1 MDSLKNR
8 LGKDYIKKQ
17 DNLED
22 YFKSLAEELFKFY
35 VIQKGDIQYW
45 LTDIEFYLYHDQRR
59 DIITYPRNCKAGEW
73 FFHPSGVDIAFESHV
88 KKKGKKATLTQ
99 DAFFG
104 GILIRGIKRIVPKGE
119 DILFDGPMLSCDEL
133 FDRFDAFG
141 EVKNFPKL
149 VRVAKDLP
157 YDKPLAEKRYNLK
170 KDAEEK
176 VSSILS
182 NNYTPLEDER
192 LKDEL
197 IQAYRHYWDKEYRYT
212 RYSKKRS

>member
-1 MDSLKNR
+1 MDLFQEKLTIKALKAQKNVE
-8 LGKDYIKKQ
+8 K
-17 DNLED
+17 
-22 YFKSLAEELFKFY
+22 YFAELAEALFKFY

-73 FFHPSGVDIAFESHV
+73 FFHPSGVDIAFESIV
-88 KKKGKKATLTQ
+88 KKDGKKATLTKE
-99 DAFFG
+99 AFFG
-104 GILIRGIKRIVPKGE
+104 GILIRGIKKIVSGGE
-119 DILFDGPMLSCDEL
+119 DVPFDGPMLSCEEL
-133 FDRFDAFG
+133 FDKFDAFG

-157 YDKPLAEKRYNLK
+157 YANPPAEKRYNLK
-170 KDAEEK
+170 KDAGEK

-182 NNYTPLEDER
+182 NNYEPLQDEH

-197 IQAYRHYWDKEYRYT
+197 IQAYLHFWDKKYRYK
-212 RYSKKRS
+212 RYSR